1 MLRALTL
8 SALLSL
14 SLGAM
19 AAADTAHDDP
29 AERFAMTFIGDWTP
43 TEAGGPWFRYAD
55 LPLFLAALAVDGAT
69 PAAALD
75 QGLRK
80 LGIDPDGLQ
89 EVAQADWN
97 RWRIHSLDAGDDQGV
112 TALVQDRDGWSLLIV
127 GRGPG
132 DLVFNP
138 PQDVLASLETVRFP
152 GEDGLPETIEAFE
165 RFVAEAMAAGPPG
178 LSIVLAG
185 PGEVVYARGFGLAH
199 GPVGRRA
206 SPETI
211 YQWGSITKTVTATAI
226 LQLVE
231 RGLIDLDAPVS
242 DYLDYVPADP
252 PVTARHLLMHR
263 SGLPE
268 DPDAIFRLLRLNDE
282 PPAEIDGV
290 LRAYFAGMDERLF
303 PPGTMTAY
311 VNPNYLLLG
320 DLVAVRS
327 GVAFEDYVRASILG
341 PLGMHG
347 TDFGLIDVG
356 MRSAAAA
363 SAVSADQMQALVD
376 LIDAAQGPGR
386 GDAFIEE
393 ADEDTAWLAHFVIEQ
408 GGAGGLVGPATDL
421 ARYGRMLL
429 NGGTLDGVRILSP
442 ESVALLLAPQIGPDG
457 TLGEIGLAWHFGGE
471 APHPFVEHD
480 GGGPGIQA
488 KLRLYPDD
496 GLAVAVMAN
505 GAGVDRNAVADTAAH
520 VFFTLGAR

>member
-1 MLRALTL
+1 MLRALAL
-8 SALLSL
+8 SALTSL
-14 SLGAM
+14 SVGTIAS
-19 AAADTAHDDP
+19 ADTAHDDP
-29 AERFAMTFIGDWTP
+29 AGRFAMTFIGDWSP

-55 LPLFLAALAVDGAT
+55 LPLFLAVLAVDGAT
-69 PAAALD
+69 PAATLN
-75 QGLRK
+75 QGLRE
-80 LGIDPDGLQ
+80 LGIDPSGLQ

-97 RWRIHSLDAGDDQGV
+97 RWRIHSFDAGDDQGV
-112 TALVQDRDGWSLLIV
+112 TVLVQDRDGWSLLIV

-138 PQDVLASLETVRFP
+138 PQDVLASLETVHFP
-152 GEDGLPETIEAFE
+152 GEDGLPETIDAFE
-165 RFVAEAMAAGPPG
+165 RFMADAIASGPPA
-178 LSIVLAG
+178 LSIVLAA
-185 PGEVVYARGFGLAH
+185 PEQVVYACGFGLSD
-199 GPVGRRA
+199 GPAGRRA
-206 SPETI
+206 SPGTI

-242 DYLDYVPADP
+242 NHLDYVPADP
-252 PVTARHLLMHR
+252 PVTVRHLLMHR

-268 DPDAIFRLLRLNDE
+268 DADAIFRLLRLNDE
-282 PPAEIDGV
+282 ARADINRV
-290 LRAYFAGMDERLF
+290 LRAYFAGMEERLF

-320 DLVAVRS
+320 ELVAARS
-327 GVAFEDYVRASILG
+327 GVAYEDYVRSSILH
-341 PLGMHG
+341 PLGMNA
-347 TDFGLIDVG
+347 TDFGLTGDE

-363 SAVSADQMQALVD
+363 SAVSADQVQALVD

-386 GDAFIEE
+386 GDAFI
-393 ADEDTAWLAHFVIEQ
+393 AQTDEDTAWLAPFVIEQ

-442 ESVALLLAPQIGPDG
+442 SSVALLLAPQIGPDG
-457 TLGEIGLAWHFGGE
+457 TFGEIGLAWHFGGE

-496 GLAVAVMAN
+496 GLAVALMAN
-505 GAGVDRNAVADTAAH
+505 GAGVDRNAVADAAAH
-520 VFFTLGAR
+520 VFFTLSR